1 MTLAH
6 IMPISFSAFR
16 KEVKDTL
23 NWGESHHL
31 YLAAKKAEK
40 ENRIFEARLLSRAN
54 PQLRGA
60 VRLGIQQLSQRQSYD
75 TLFGGRSD
83 KYVLP
88 GSVASMFSPAAY
100 LTELYR
106 ESRHLH
112 SESSIYHLDKRRP
125 DLQSIMLT
133 QENQDQTLSTLE
145 LSNDILFDGIKNK
158 KKLNKNE
165 DVLKMLSDWR
175 LSGNTPYHQPFETL
189 SNIVSQLDPQ
199 LSQVSQS
206 PKVIGLLSPV
216 SLLGISSQIS
226 PELYKILTEEIT
238 AENAQDM
245 YKKNFGDLPIS
256 ALSNPNYLMKYY
268 DIDADTLRA
277 VMGIYGSGQNDDEP
291 GFISDQTIVTYLDDK
306 NSFVTYLITRT
317 KGENYDWQVNFIEA
331 IPTKDGKL
339 KYWYNFKAQATG
351 AVSTKISLNGH
362 TILDKPDWLPELN
375 KTYSDIVDFPG
386 DADRKKFTLKFERAA
401 AGSGGSFNTEA
412 TFSIETVLPQ
422 LFFLKLNKVI
432 RLYKK
437 TGITLEQ
444 IETAVDSDNAQQQIT
459 ETVLKKIF
467 YTTYYINRYHL
478 SFNDALV
485 LCNTAI
491 SQHSYND
498 QPSHFDLIFNN
509 PPLNGNYYQ
518 LGGDNIQVDPEQA
531 GYAQYDQRRE
541 MLKHAL
547 KVNDSE
553 LFTLSKILDQK
564 NTSGIDNNLATDLS
578 ALYRVRM
585 LAYIH
590 QLSINELAILLKL
603 SPYAGM
609 TFNNISTEALIEV
622 IEYLYSI
629 IQWLQIQKISVYTLY
644 MMTTTTY
651 STVLSP
657 DINNLIETLRAG
669 MQNKTVPD
677 DQLIKTL
684 APFIAAALKL
694 SSAFVAESIL
704 IWINKIKPN
713 GMDVTAF
720 WKSIEPSRNPI
731 KPDSMVFCQVLGQ
744 LALIYL
750 ATQLTENALN
760 LSVTSKVIIGHSGS
774 IDHLGKDTETVRQLS
789 RFAGWCNSLGSN
801 TDTVLTALQSNN
813 LDSTIL
819 ASAMRMDE
827 RLLSTASEQANLN
840 KQVAEKDKYADWPE
854 IDSVLQWLAVAN
866 VMKTSPN
873 KINALLQLDYLKD
886 QNTTEVSYETW
897 SQSADILAAG
907 LNNNQ
912 SDILKQALE
921 EEASAALSQYYIRE
935 VVDSAAEVI
944 DRNDLYGYLLIDNQI
959 SAQVETTRLAEA
971 IASIQQYINR
981 ALNGRE
987 STPATDVMTGQ
998 FYQDWDRYNKR
1009 YSTWA
1014 GVSTLVYYPENY
1026 IDPTMRIGQTHM
1038 MDELLQSVSQ
1048 SQLSVDTVEDA
1059 FKTYLTRFEQ
1069 IANLTVVSGYHD
1081 NVNISQGNSYLVGKG
1096 ETDANQYYWRKLDH
1110 SKSRQGKIAA
1120 NAWSEWAK
1128 IDSPVNPYQGLI
1140 KPVIYKSRLY
1150 IVWLEKRM
1158 ITVSESKDGAI
1169 TSKDII
1175 KYEIKIA
1182 HIRHDGTWNTPITL
1196 DVSDIFSEYSN
1207 DDLTNLA
1214 MYCSEYTGES
1224 TLLLL
1229 LYVKQVNT
1237 AGNKEST
1244 NTKTKGMYIYSDMT
1258 TKVMI
1263 DSEIEN
1269 YQNSVYREF
1278 DTLTQRRL
1286 NNRYAANYDYPSS
1299 VAVSSSYEWGDYS
1312 LSMVYDSKI
1321 ASIAIVENAR
1331 SSDEIKLKI
1340 DANLRVIYNGVEGR
1354 QRHQCAL
1361 IQKFGQLGDKFIVY
1375 EDLKIDRENQSAGNN
1390 NLFYPVYQYSGNV
1403 SKLSK
1408 GRLLV
1413 YRESSSSYVK
1423 ADIGSGHDPLINE
1436 NAQKPYGY
1444 VEDSK
1449 NDPAAL
1455 KNNMTLTDNA
1465 GISTK
1470 VASPRDIDTAVT
1482 PANITIKAS
1491 AGSSKPVV
1499 FNAETSVTNKPNN
1512 SLEEMIYNFHDMEF
1526 TIPLTEFKDNQVEV
1540 EIVLTGKADD
1550 GRVLGSETFNF
1561 TVTQKILNEQ
1571 SGLLTLNTAASKAQY
1586 LQWGPYRTRINT
1598 LFAKNMVERAETG
1611 IDTLLTMD
1619 TQQLPEPKMG
1629 DGGFIRV
1636 TLPKYDPDKHGST
1649 RNAAVTLCQG
1659 DCSTTHYDF
1668 WDGSLIDAE
1677 QTIKLFIP
1685 LTSTKEPFYNTID
1698 FPSSIS
1704 DGLQVFLKS
1713 AKEDLLAGTLKTAFT
1728 PSEEKK
1734 ANIIFTEY
1742 TPVSGTPSMKVEL
1755 LSKYYDQPMDFNGAN
1770 SLYFWELFYYS
1781 PMLVA
1786 QRLLQ
1791 EQNFDEANHWLKY
1804 VYSPEGYIVKGEI
1817 APYHWNCRPLEE
1829 DTSWNPD
1836 PLDSTDP
1843 DAVAQDDPMHYKVST
1858 FMRMLDLLIARGD
1871 KAYRQLERD
1880 TLNEAKLWYIQ
1891 ALNLLGDEQFVALD
1905 GNWSEPTLET
1915 AADKTVEQDYQHA
1928 LMLIRLVQPAEYTAN
1943 SLTKLFLPQQNDK
1956 LNGYWQT
1963 LKQRLYN
1970 LRHNLTIDGLPLSLP
1985 IYAKPAD
1992 PKALLSAAVNA
2003 SQGGTDLPNPEM
2015 PLHRFPI
2022 MLDNAKSIVSQL
2034 IQFGSTLQ
2042 GIIERQ
2048 DAEALNELLQNQ
2060 ARELTL
2066 ISIQMQNKTL
2076 EELDAEKEVLK
2087 QSRQG
2092 AQSRFD
2098 SYSKLYDEN
2107 INAGE
2112 KTAMGLR
2119 TTASAIST
2127 ALEAAKLAEAG
2138 ADMFPNIFG
2147 LAGGGSRWGAIPG
2160 ALASVMGFTASTLN
2174 TTAELTTQSEI
2185 YRRRRQEWEIQR
2197 TNADHEVKQIDAQLK
2212 SLEIRREAAEMQK
2225 TYLETQQAQT
2235 QAQLEFLQRKFSNR
2249 ALYNWMRGRLA
2260 AIYFQFYDL
2269 ATSRCLMAQAAY
2281 QWETTDSAASFI
2293 KSGAWQGTYAGL
2305 LAGESLILNLVQ
2317 MEDAFMKKDERALEI
2332 TRTVSLAEVYSSLS
2346 GDDKFILPDAVAAL
2360 LKSPEKTF
2368 GKDQNTLKIET
2379 NQLEAS
2385 VNLSGLKIWE
2395 DYPQQLGAARRIK
2408 QVSVS
2413 LPALLGP
2420 YQDVQAIL
2428 SYSGDM
2434 KGIPKGC
2441 SAIAVSN
2448 GMNDSGQ
2455 FQLDFNDTKY
2465 LPFEG
2470 INIPK
2475 DGDKSALVLSFPN
2488 ANAKQKTMLLSLSD
2502 IILHIRYTI
2511 RK

>member
-1 MTLAH
+1 M
-6 IMPISFSAFR
+6 
-16 KEVKDTL
+16 
-23 NWGESHHL
+23 
-31 YLAAKKAEK
+31 
-40 ENRIFEARLLSRAN
+40 
-54 PQLRGA
+54 
-60 VRLGIQQLSQRQSYD
+60 
-75 TLFGGRSD
+75 
-83 KYVLP
+83 
-88 GSVASMFSPAAY
+88 AS
-100 LTELYR
+100 
-106 ESRHLH
+106 
-112 SESSIYHLDKRRP
+112 
-125 DLQSIMLT
+125 
-133 QENQDQTLSTLE
+133 
-145 LSNDILFDGIKNK
+145 
-158 KKLNKNE
+158 
-165 DVLKMLSDWR
+165 
-175 LSGNTPYHQPFETL
+175 
-189 SNIVSQLDPQ
+189 
-199 LSQVSQS
+199 
-206 PKVIGLLSPV
+206 LSPFWDFFDLAINQIAKTGLS
-216 SLLGISSQIS
+216 SLQVI
-226 PELYKILTEEIT
+226 YYF
-238 AENAQDM
+238 ENL
-245 YKKNFGDLPIS
+245 F
-256 ALSNPNYLMKYY
+256 
-268 DIDADTLRA
+268 
-277 VMGIYGSGQNDDEP
+277 SG
-291 GFISDQTIVTYLDDK
+291 
-306 NSFVTYLITRT
+306 
-317 KGENYDWQVNFIEA
+317 
-331 IPTKDGKL
+331 
-339 KYWYNFKAQATG
+339 
-351 AVSTKISLNGH
+351 
-362 TILDKPDWLPELN
+362 
-375 KTYSDIVDFPG
+375 
-386 DADRKKFTLKFERAA
+386 
-401 AGSGGSFNTEA
+401 GGSFNTDA
-412 TFSIETVLPQ
+412 TFSIETVLPE

-444 IETAVDSDNAQQQIT
+444 IETTVDSDNAQQQIT

-498 QPSHFDLIFNN
+498 QLSHFDLIFHN

-518 LGGDNIQVDPEQA
+518 LGGDNIQVDPDQA
-531 GYAQYDQRRE
+531 DYAQYDQRRE
-541 MLKHAL
+541 MLKYAL

-603 SPYAGM
+603 SPYAEV

-629 IQWLQIQKISVYTLY
+629 TQWLQTQKISVYTLY

-694 SSAFVAESIL
+694 SSAFVTESIL

-720 WKSIEPSRNPI
+720 WKSIEPVKDPI
-731 KPDSMVFCQVLGQ
+731 KPDSIVFCQVLGQ

-760 LSVTSKVIIGHSGS
+760 LAVTTKVIIGHSGS
-774 IDHLGKDTETVRQLS
+774 FDHLGKDTETVRQLS

-801 TDTVLTALQSNN
+801 TDTVLTALRSNN

-998 FYQDWDRYNKR
+998 FYQDWDHYNKR

-1038 MDELLQSVSQ
+1038 MDKLLQSVSQ

-1069 IANLTVVSGYHD
+1069 IANLTVVSGYDD

-1128 IDSPVNPYQGLI
+1128 IDSPVNPYQNLI

-1150 IVWLEKRM
+1150 IVWLEKRV
-1158 ITVSESKDGAI
+1158 ITVSESKDGVI

-1196 DVSDIFSEYSN
+1196 DVSDIFSAYN
-1207 DDLTNLA
+1207 DTDLANLA

-1229 LYVKQVNT
+1229 LYVKQANT

-1263 DSEIEN
+1263 DSEIKN

-1299 VAVSSSYEWGDYS
+1299 VAVSSGYEWGDYS

-1321 ASIAIVENAR
+1321 ASIAIEAAG
-1331 SSDEIKLKI
+1331 SSEIKLKI
-1340 DANLRVIYNGVEGR
+1340 DADLRVIYNGVEGR

-1361 IQKFGQLGDKFIVY
+1361 MQKFGQLGDKFIVY

-1390 NLFYPVYQYSGNV
+1390 NLFYPVYQYSGNA

-1455 KNNMTLTDNA
+1455 RNNMTLTDNA

-1470 VASPRDIDTAVT
+1470 VASPIDIDTAVT

-1491 AGSSKPVV
+1491 AGSSNPVV

-1540 EIVLTGKADD
+1540 EIVLTGKTDN

-1636 TLPKYDPDKHGST
+1636 ALPKYDPDKHGST

-1659 DCSTTHYDF
+1659 DCSTTCYGF
-1668 WDGSLIDAE
+1668 WEGSLTDAE
-1677 QTIKLFIP
+1677 QTITLFVP
-1685 LTSTKEPFYNTID
+1685 LTSMEEPFYNTIN
-1698 FPSSIS
+1698 FPSSV
-1704 DGLQVFLKS
+1704 DQGLKVCLKS
-1713 AKEDLLAGTLKTAFT
+1713 AKGALPAGTLETAFT
-1728 PSEEKK
+1728 PSKDNK
-1734 ANIIFTEY
+1734 TNIIFTKY
-1742 TPVSGTPSMKVEL
+1742 TPDSDTPPMKVEL
-1755 LSKYYDQPMDFNGAN
+1755 LSQYYAQPMDFNGAN

-1804 VYSPEGYIVKGEI
+1804 VYSPEGYIVKGGI

-1829 DTSWNPD
+1829 DTSWNSD

-1871 KAYRQLERD
+1871 KAYRQLDRD

-2112 KTAMGLR
+2112 ITAMGLR
-2119 TTASAIST
+2119 TTASTIST

-2185 YRRRRQEWEIQR
+2185 YRRCRQEWEIQR

>member
-1 MTLAH
+1 M
-6 IMPISFSAFR
+6 
-16 KEVKDTL
+16 
-23 NWGESHHL
+23 
-31 YLAAKKAEK
+31 
-40 ENRIFEARLLSRAN
+40 
-54 PQLRGA
+54 
-60 VRLGIQQLSQRQSYD
+60 
-75 TLFGGRSD
+75 
-83 KYVLP
+83 
-88 GSVASMFSPAAY
+88 AS
-100 LTELYR
+100 
-106 ESRHLH
+106 
-112 SESSIYHLDKRRP
+112 
-125 DLQSIMLT
+125 
-133 QENQDQTLSTLE
+133 
-145 LSNDILFDGIKNK
+145 
-158 KKLNKNE
+158 
-165 DVLKMLSDWR
+165 
-175 LSGNTPYHQPFETL
+175 
-189 SNIVSQLDPQ
+189 
-199 LSQVSQS
+199 
-206 PKVIGLLSPV
+206 LSPFWDFFDLAINQIAKTGLS
-216 SLLGISSQIS
+216 SLQVI
-226 PELYKILTEEIT
+226 YYF
-238 AENAQDM
+238 ENL
-245 YKKNFGDLPIS
+245 F
-256 ALSNPNYLMKYY
+256 
-268 DIDADTLRA
+268 
-277 VMGIYGSGQNDDEP
+277 SG
-291 GFISDQTIVTYLDDK
+291 
-306 NSFVTYLITRT
+306 
-317 KGENYDWQVNFIEA
+317 
-331 IPTKDGKL
+331 
-339 KYWYNFKAQATG
+339 
-351 AVSTKISLNGH
+351 
-362 TILDKPDWLPELN
+362 
-375 KTYSDIVDFPG
+375 
-386 DADRKKFTLKFERAA
+386 
-401 AGSGGSFNTEA
+401 GGSFNTDA
-412 TFSIETVLPQ
+412 TFSIETVLPE

-444 IETAVDSDNAQQQIT
+444 IETTVDSDNAQQQIT

-498 QPSHFDLIFNN
+498 QLSHFDLIFHN

-518 LGGDNIQVDPEQA
+518 LGGDNIQVDPDQA
-531 GYAQYDQRRE
+531 DYAQYDQRRE
-541 MLKHAL
+541 MLKYAL

-603 SPYAGM
+603 SPYAEV

-629 IQWLQIQKISVYTLY
+629 TQWLQTQKISVYTLY

-694 SSAFVAESIL
+694 SSAFVTESIL

-720 WKSIEPSRNPI
+720 WKSIEPVKDPI
-731 KPDSMVFCQVLGQ
+731 KPDSIVFCQVLGQ

-760 LSVTSKVIIGHSGS
+760 LAVTTKVIIGHSGS
-774 IDHLGKDTETVRQLS
+774 FDHLGKDTETVRQLS

-801 TDTVLTALQSNN
+801 TDTVLTALRSNN

-987 STPATDVMTGQ
+987 SIPATDVMTGQ
-998 FYQDWDRYNKR
+998 FYQDWDHYNKR

-1038 MDELLQSVSQ
+1038 MDKLLQSVSQ

-1069 IANLTVVSGYHD
+1069 IANLTVVSGYDD

-1128 IDSPVNPYQGLI
+1128 IDSPVNPYQNLI

-1150 IVWLEKRM
+1150 IVWLEKRV
-1158 ITVSESKDGAI
+1158 ITVSESKDGVI

-1196 DVSDIFSEYSN
+1196 DVSDIFSAYN
-1207 DDLTNLA
+1207 DTDLANLA

-1229 LYVKQVNT
+1229 LYVKQANT

-1263 DSEIEN
+1263 DSEIKN

-1299 VAVSSSYEWGDYS
+1299 VAVSSGYEWGDYS

-1321 ASIAIVENAR
+1321 ASIAIEAAG
-1331 SSDEIKLKI
+1331 SSEIKLKI
-1340 DANLRVIYNGVEGR
+1340 DADLRVIYNGVEGR

-1361 IQKFGQLGDKFIVY
+1361 MQKFGQLGDKFIVY

-1390 NLFYPVYQYSGNV
+1390 NLFYPVYQYSGNA

-1455 KNNMTLTDNA
+1455 RNNMTLTDNA

-1470 VASPRDIDTAVT
+1470 VASPIDIDTAVT

-1491 AGSSKPVV
+1491 AGSSNPVV

-1540 EIVLTGKADD
+1540 EIVLTGKTDN

-1636 TLPKYDPDKHGST
+1636 ALPKYDPDKHGST

-1659 DCSTTHYDF
+1659 DCSTTCYGF
-1668 WDGSLIDAE
+1668 WEGSLTDAE
-1677 QTIKLFIP
+1677 QTITLFVP
-1685 LTSTKEPFYNTID
+1685 LTSMEEPFYNTIN
-1698 FPSSIS
+1698 FPSSV
-1704 DGLQVFLKS
+1704 DQGLKVCLKS
-1713 AKEDLLAGTLKTAFT
+1713 AKGALPAGTLETAFT
-1728 PSEEKK
+1728 PSKDNK
-1734 ANIIFTEY
+1734 TNIIFTKY
-1742 TPVSGTPSMKVEL
+1742 TPDSDTPPMKVEL
-1755 LSKYYDQPMDFNGAN
+1755 LSQYYAQPMDFNGAN

-1804 VYSPEGYIVKGEI
+1804 VYSPEGYIVKGGI

-1829 DTSWNPD
+1829 DTSWNSD

-1871 KAYRQLERD
+1871 KAYRQLDRD

-2112 KTAMGLR
+2112 ITAMGLR
-2119 TTASAIST
+2119 TTASTIST

-2185 YRRRRQEWEIQR
+2185 YRRCRQEWEIQR

>member
-1 MTLAH
+1 MAINQIAKTGLSSLQV
-6 IMPISFSAFR
+6 IYYFENLFS
-16 KEVKDTL
+16 
-23 NWGESHHL
+23 G
-31 YLAAKKAEK
+31 
-40 ENRIFEARLLSRAN
+40 
-54 PQLRGA
+54 
-60 VRLGIQQLSQRQSYD
+60 
-75 TLFGGRSD
+75 
-83 KYVLP
+83 
-88 GSVASMFSPAAY
+88 
-100 LTELYR
+100 
-106 ESRHLH
+106 
-112 SESSIYHLDKRRP
+112 
-125 DLQSIMLT
+125 
-133 QENQDQTLSTLE
+133 
-145 LSNDILFDGIKNK
+145 
-158 KKLNKNE
+158 
-165 DVLKMLSDWR
+165 
-175 LSGNTPYHQPFETL
+175 
-189 SNIVSQLDPQ
+189 
-199 LSQVSQS
+199 
-206 PKVIGLLSPV
+206 
-216 SLLGISSQIS
+216 
-226 PELYKILTEEIT
+226 
-238 AENAQDM
+238 
-245 YKKNFGDLPIS
+245 
-256 ALSNPNYLMKYY
+256 
-268 DIDADTLRA
+268 
-277 VMGIYGSGQNDDEP
+277 
-291 GFISDQTIVTYLDDK
+291 
-306 NSFVTYLITRT
+306 
-317 KGENYDWQVNFIEA
+317 
-331 IPTKDGKL
+331 
-339 KYWYNFKAQATG
+339 
-351 AVSTKISLNGH
+351 
-362 TILDKPDWLPELN
+362 
-375 KTYSDIVDFPG
+375 
-386 DADRKKFTLKFERAA
+386 
-401 AGSGGSFNTEA
+401 GGSFNTDA
-412 TFSIETVLPQ
+412 TFSIETVLPE

-444 IETAVDSDNAQQQIT
+444 IETTVDSDNAQQQIT

-498 QPSHFDLIFNN
+498 QLSHFDLIFHN

-518 LGGDNIQVDPEQA
+518 LGGDNIQVDPDQA
-531 GYAQYDQRRE
+531 DYAQYDQRRE
-541 MLKHAL
+541 MLKYAL

-603 SPYAGM
+603 SPYAEV

-629 IQWLQIQKISVYTLY
+629 TQWLQTQKISVYTLY

-694 SSAFVAESIL
+694 SSAFVTESIL

-720 WKSIEPSRNPI
+720 WKSIEPVKDPI
-731 KPDSMVFCQVLGQ
+731 KPDSIVFCQVLGQ

-760 LSVTSKVIIGHSGS
+760 LAVTTKVIIGHSGS
-774 IDHLGKDTETVRQLS
+774 FDHLGKDTETVRQLS

-801 TDTVLTALQSNN
+801 TDTVLTALRSNN

-987 STPATDVMTGQ
+987 SIPATDVMTGQ
-998 FYQDWDRYNKR
+998 FYQDWDHYNKR

-1038 MDELLQSVSQ
+1038 MDKLLQSVSQ

-1069 IANLTVVSGYHD
+1069 IANLTVVSGYDD

-1128 IDSPVNPYQGLI
+1128 IDSPVNPYQNLI

-1150 IVWLEKRM
+1150 IVWLEKRV
-1158 ITVSESKDGAI
+1158 ITVSESKDGVI

-1196 DVSDIFSEYSN
+1196 DVSDIFSAYN
-1207 DDLTNLA
+1207 DTDLANLA

-1229 LYVKQVNT
+1229 LYVKQANT

-1263 DSEIEN
+1263 DSEIKN

-1299 VAVSSSYEWGDYS
+1299 VAVSSGYEWGDYS

-1321 ASIAIVENAR
+1321 ASIAIEAAG
-1331 SSDEIKLKI
+1331 SSEIKLKI
-1340 DANLRVIYNGVEGR
+1340 DADLRVIYNGVEGR

-1361 IQKFGQLGDKFIVY
+1361 MQKFGQLGDKFIVY

-1390 NLFYPVYQYSGNV
+1390 NLFYPVYQYSGNA

-1455 KNNMTLTDNA
+1455 RNNMTLTDNA

-1470 VASPRDIDTAVT
+1470 VASPIDIDTAVT

-1491 AGSSKPVV
+1491 AGSSNPVV

-1540 EIVLTGKADD
+1540 EIVLTGKTDN

-1636 TLPKYDPDKHGST
+1636 ALPKYDPDKHGST

-1659 DCSTTHYDF
+1659 DCSTTCYGF
-1668 WDGSLIDAE
+1668 WEGSLTDAE
-1677 QTIKLFIP
+1677 QTITLFVP
-1685 LTSTKEPFYNTID
+1685 LTSMEEPFYNTIN
-1698 FPSSIS
+1698 FPSSV
-1704 DGLQVFLKS
+1704 DQGLKVCLKS
-1713 AKEDLLAGTLKTAFT
+1713 AKGALPAGTLETAFT
-1728 PSEEKK
+1728 PSKDNK
-1734 ANIIFTEY
+1734 TNIIFTKY
-1742 TPVSGTPSMKVEL
+1742 TPDSDTPPMKVEL
-1755 LSKYYDQPMDFNGAN
+1755 LSQYYAQPMDFNGAN

-1804 VYSPEGYIVKGEI
+1804 VYSPEGYIVKGGI

-1829 DTSWNPD
+1829 DTSWNSD

-1871 KAYRQLERD
+1871 KAYRQLDRD

-2112 KTAMGLR
+2112 ITAMGLR
-2119 TTASAIST
+2119 TTASTIST

-2185 YRRRRQEWEIQR
+2185 YRRCRQEWEIQR